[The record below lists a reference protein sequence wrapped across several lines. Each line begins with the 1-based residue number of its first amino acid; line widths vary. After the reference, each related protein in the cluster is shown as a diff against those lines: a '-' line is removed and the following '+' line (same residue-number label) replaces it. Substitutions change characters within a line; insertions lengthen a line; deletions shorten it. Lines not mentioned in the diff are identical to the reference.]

1 MSIPHPILNDKE
13 FWTRLEFVSSD
24 WLQQS
29 TDKVLRRFW
38 IDGFIPEA
46 NSNTRLGTEVN
57 GVAWVGEGG
66 RIQTL
71 FQFVVE
77 VPQKLLHRPERPF
90 LIRCLSLD
98 TKEKLLRIELSSGEQ
113 NIRGGQKRGSL

>member
-1 MSIPHPILNDKE
+1 MSIPHPILNDQE

-29 TDKVLRRFW
+29 TDEVLRRFW

-46 NSNTRLGTEVN
+46 NSNTRLGTEVT
-57 GVAWVGEGG
+57 GVAWVAEGP
-66 RIQTL
+66 RNQTA

-98 TKEKLLRIELSSGEQ
+98 AMEKIIRIELSSGEQ
-113 NIRGGQKRGSL
+113 DIRNGPKKE